1 MAKYKKLA
9 NAVAPQLGRLQ
20 GELESKV
27 KKEALKLSDKFVSSC
42 PIPEELEKIIKVRNI
57 LVNNLD
63 GFRKRAKK
71 IASIASV
78 LELPISA
85 TKIYIILLKVAPRPS
100 TIGTPPGA
108 QGGVIYSETTGQIAA
123 RASKLR
129 NAELLVDNLE
139 DDVAT
144 IKAISGGVD
153 VSLGGVITLL
163 NSVDIN
169 VQKCVEDLATSGADI
184 SNLVLTAQPRENT
197 GSEGTPEG
205 GNYTYRSASG
215 RDYVL
220 AIIEDTSV
228 TGPAPRRVAVAKD
241 NIGVIILRGQPS
253 FSSSTQ
259 VLLDELKFKI
269 DNQLP

>member
-1 MAKYKKLA
+1 MAIYKKLA

-123 RASKLR
+123 RASRLR

-153 VSLGGVITLL
+153 ASLGGVISLL
-163 NSVDIN
+163 NSVDVN
-169 VQKCVEDLATSGADI
+169 VQKCVEDLAASGADI

-205 GNYTYRSASG
+205 GNYAYRSASG

-259 VLLDELKFKI
+259 VLLDELKFRI